1 MQTTSNALAWEI
13 VTIILVN
20 ANVLMDLKAL
30 RVSTSLVH
38 MIATA
43 TGNVNLWQRLLEAIQ

>member
-13 VTIILVN
+13 VIIILVN
-20 ANVLMDLKAL
+20 ANVMMGLKAQL
-30 RVSTSLVH
+30 ASTSLAH

-43 TGNVNLWQRLLEAIQ
+43 TGNANLWQRLLEAIQ

>member
-13 VTIILVN
+13 VIIILVN
-20 ANVLMDLKAL
+20 AYVLMGLKAL
-30 RVSTSLVH
+30 RASTSLVL

-43 TGNVNLWQRLLEAIQ
+43 TGNVSRWQRLLEAIQ